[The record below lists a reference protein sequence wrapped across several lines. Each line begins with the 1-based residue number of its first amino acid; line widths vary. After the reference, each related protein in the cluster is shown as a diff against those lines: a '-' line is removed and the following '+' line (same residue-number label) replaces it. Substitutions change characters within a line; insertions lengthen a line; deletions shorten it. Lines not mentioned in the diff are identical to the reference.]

1 MGERIG
7 LKRKKSPYLWD
18 KIGFKVVFRE
28 GESEKPQIV
37 NFLLSVD
44 FIPGVW

>member
-1 MGERIG
+1 MGERRG
-7 LKRKKSPYLWD
+7 LKRKKSTYLWD
-18 KIGFKVVFRE
+18 KIGFKVSFVRAKAI
-28 GESEKPQIV
+28 KPQIV